1 MFEQAVSPVA
11 ANITIVPVGHA
22 AARGPL
28 AGAFAVLGYTMTFDR
43 DSEIFGE
50 MEIAEF
56 FYEVV
61 SGAVRSYKLL
71 SDGRRQIAAFH
82 LPGDVF
88 GIEAGDTH
96 AFSAEAI
103 GETVLRVAAR
113 SAVLG
118 LAARDPSIGTDLWTH
133 TAGALRAAQEHM
145 LLLGRKTAE
154 ERVLTFLADMA
165 HRTSNSRIVE
175 LPMTRQ
181 DIADHLGLT
190 IETVSRTL
198 TLLETRHAIELP
210 SCRKIILCEKR
221 SLPRAA

>member
-1 MFEQAVSPVA
+1 MFEQAVSPIVA
-11 ANITIVPVGHA
+11 NGAIVSVGHVL
-22 AARGPL
+22 ARGPL
-28 AGAFAVLGYTMTFDR
+28 ANALAVLGYTMTFNR
-43 DSEIFGE
+43 DCEIFGE
-50 MEIAEF
+50 LERAEF

-71 SDGRRQIAAFH
+71 SDGRRQIAAFY

-88 GIEAGDTH
+88 GIEAGDFH
-96 AFSAEAI
+96 AFSTEAI
-103 GETVLRVAAR
+103 GETVLRVATR
-113 SAVLG
+113 SAVLCM
-118 LAARDPSIGTDLWTH
+118 AERDPGLGIDLW
-133 TAGALRAAQEHM
+133 ACAAAALRAAQEHM

-165 HRTSNSRIVE
+165 HRAGSSHIVE

-198 TLLETRHAIELP
+198 TQLETRHAIELP
-210 SCRKIILCEKR
+210 SCRKIILCERR
-221 SLPRAA
+221 SLPCAA